1 MTAQITRTQY
11 KQARRLLRDN
21 GKYALRWL
29 EPEARQVMEMVVNN
43 KDAID
48 PLAERAKAIATWRA
62 YGLTCSIYQTRA
74 EIIICQQAATKGRQS
89 RAEALAKYDRERAQ
103 AQRMNGEVA

>member
-48 PLAERAKAIATWRA
+48 PLQVRAAEIAIWKDFDNGRTPA
-62 YGLTCSIYQTRA
+62 QTRD
-74 EIIICQQAATKGRQS
+74 AALLLKDRHQFERS
-89 RAEALAKYDRERAQ
+89 HLKEALAEFDRERAQ
-103 AQRMNGEVA
+103 AQRMNGVA